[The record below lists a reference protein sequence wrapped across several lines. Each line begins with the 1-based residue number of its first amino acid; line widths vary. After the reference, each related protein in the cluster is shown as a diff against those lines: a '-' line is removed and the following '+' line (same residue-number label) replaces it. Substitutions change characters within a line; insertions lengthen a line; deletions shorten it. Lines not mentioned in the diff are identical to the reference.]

1 LVQKRKNPQVF
12 RRIKRNLKN
21 PPKSN
26 TKIRQMIHKVNQN
39 QTSQIQM
46 KKIKLKPNKD
56 SNQDIRETMN
66 NKKFKN
72 RQNKKL
78 LK

>member
-1 LVQKRKNPQVF
+1 MRKPPLVLK
-12 RRIKRNLKN
+12 RIKRNLKN

-39 QTSQIQM
+39 QTSRIHK

-56 SNQDIRETMN
+56 SNQDIRKTMN